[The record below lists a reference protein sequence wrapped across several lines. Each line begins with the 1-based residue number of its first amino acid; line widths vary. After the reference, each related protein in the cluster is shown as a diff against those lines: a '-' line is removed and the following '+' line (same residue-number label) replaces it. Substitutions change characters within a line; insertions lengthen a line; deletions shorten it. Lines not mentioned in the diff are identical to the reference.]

1 MNPRPF
7 FALMF
12 RQVEAEPVTTLLAS
26 GLALGTSATLGTIS
40 P

>member
-12 RQVEAEPVTTLLAS
+12 QQVEAEPVTTLLAPR
-26 GLALGTSATLGTIS
+26 LALDASATLGTIS
-40 P
+40 S